1 MANKYDSFI
10 ELTPGYESVVDISS
24 DSRECHYNLHFVNK
38 REMEQKIKEAICFQD

>member
-24 DSRECHYNLHFVNK
+24 DSRDATIIYILLTKKKWNK
-38 REMEQKIKEAICFQD
+38 K